1 MLALKQPS
9 SYVAYNLEPQD
20 IESIRDRNV
29 KILRDLIMVFVRH
42 LDASSLQLK
51 GADS

>member
-20 IESIRDRNV
+20 IESIRDRYIKV
-29 KILRDLIMVFVRH
+29 LRYLIMILVRH

-51 GADS
+51 GADP